1 MTWGCSTP
9 WRAHAAPAGSELY
22 RDRERAQALHY
33 VQPHSLPCLVPDGR
47 SDELSHLAAHGQA
60 DGIYRHVGP
69 VRLTEAEGRLVL
81 LRAGATVPH
90 WLSHR
95 PRPVGAGCGPHK
107 PDGFALREGITK
119 NREFCP
125 VTELSIFAFQPV
137 SALRGP
143 VKSRSFRLY
152 ELLRGPQGKRRSAHS
167 ALEHLGRM
175 SIFSAAVTQ
184 IMIYILSFSIKKIR
198 FFEGGTQNVE
208 REVGRP
214 AKCVGSFEDG
224 FGEITSPLK
233 KIFQ

>member
-47 SDELSHLAAHGQA
+47 SDGLSHLAAHGQA
-60 DGIYRHVGP
+60 DGICRHVGSE
-69 VRLTEAEGRLVL
+69 RLTEAEGRLVL

-107 PDGFALREGITK
+107 SDGFALREGITK
-119 NREFCP
+119 NREVCP

-137 SALRGP
+137 SVLRGP

-167 ALEHLGRM
+167 ALERPGRM

-184 IMIYILSFSIKKIR
+184 IMIYVLFSIKKIR
-198 FFEGGTQNVE
+198 VFEGGTQNVE